1 MLVNGLYLTLLIG
14 PSVPIPVPPPV
25 LEALQSV
32 QVNTSGDR
40 SGFQLTFTVGKTSL
54 LQLALLPA
62 GYFDPVVTRVVILAT
77 MNGIPNVLIDGF
89 VTRQEIQ
96 PSSEPG
102 KSTLTITGEDLT
114 VVMDLESG
122 RIL

>member
-14 PSVPIPVPPPV
+14 PAVPIPVPPPV

-40 SGFQLTFTVGKTSL
+40 SGFQLTFTVGTTSL

-62 GYFDPVVTRVVILAT
+62 GYFDPIVTRVIIIAT
-77 MNGIPNVLIDGF
+77 LNGIPNVLIDGF

-96 PSSEPG
+96 PSNEPG
-102 KSTLTITGEDLT
+102 
-114 VVMDLESG
+114 
-122 RIL
+122 